1 MEFYWVLKVSNT
13 YVNLERLGS
22 NPALCPKEGY
32 PTGRPELASPAGQ
45 ALKPEHLLRVWFFY
59 TVPLPR
65 GCLIFVLFAH
75 ILALLQKLS
84 WPLKRED
91 VYHAKNKSIIWV
103 ETRHELGLSGVASW
117 QPFKLTSFNTSVIA
131 LHGAQKNVCKHKEVQ
146 PSAAS
151 HLMCPLHVKKACH
164 EKASPNQAQVH
175 QALTKVDISRHSLL
189 TSSLEDRHSQFQE
202 WRGWEGASIQA

>member
-1 MEFYWVLKVSNT
+1 M
-13 YVNLERLGS
+13 
-22 NPALCPKEGY
+22 
-32 PTGRPELASPAGQ
+32 
-45 ALKPEHLLRVWFFY
+45 
-59 TVPLPR
+59 
-65 GCLIFVLFAH
+65 LFAH

-131 LHGAQKNVCKHKEVQ
+131 HGAQKNACKHKEVQ

-151 HLMCPLHVKKACH
+151 HLRCPLRVKKACH
-164 EKASPNQAQVH
+164 EKASPNRAQVH
-175 QALTKVDISRHSLL
+175 QALTEVDISRHSLVA
-189 TSSLEDRHSQFQE
+189 SSLEDRHSQFQE
-202 WRGWEGASIQA
+202 WCG